1 MIPRGCGRAHRRDGI
16 GMGVGLCCL
25 VRSLGVKAE
34 GKGMA
39 VVCSEDSLLVEKCI
53 GRVQV
58 DSFGPTVHVLLG
70 LALLASSLDRI
81 LEAYYHVLV
90 LVLSDPKHQPVTTLS
105 QNYFS
110 SSSYET
116 HSPSVHSPQQRP

>member
-16 GMGVGLCCL
+16 CMGVGLCCL
-25 VRSLGVKAE
+25 VRSPGVKAG
-34 GKGMA
+34 GKGMT
-39 VVCSEDSLLVEKCI
+39 VVCSEDSLLVKKGI

-58 DSFGPTVHVLLG
+58 ASFGPTVHVLLG

-90 LVLSDPKHQPVTTLS
+90 SVLSDPEHQPATTLS
-105 QNYFS
+105 ENYFS

-116 HSPSVHSPQQRP
+116 HSPSDHSPQQRP